1 MDSYNVLDC
10 TQVHFVFDW
19 PYLIGQN
26 SELLLSQQDFDLPAR
41 SIAFVFGKLR
51 VELVSC
57 LYLRY
62 RLLVKAHHFRSQIVV
77 FWLLKAVKDEQRLWD
92 ELNSS
97 RLNCPWDLKQSALSL
112 IWKTKQDFELRFLPY
127 HLLLIKFQA

>member
-1 MDSYNVLDC
+1 MDAYNVLDC
-10 TQVHFVFDW
+10 RQVHFVFDL

-26 SELLLSQQDFDLPAR
+26 SELLISQQDFDLPA
-41 SIAFVFGKLR
+41 SSTAFVAGKLR

-57 LYLRY
+57 LDLRY
-62 RLLVKAHHFRSQIVV
+62 RLLAKAHHFRSQLVV
-77 FWLLKAVKDEQRLWD
+77 LWLLKAVKGEQRLWD

-112 IWKTKQDFELRFLPY
+112 IWKTKQDFELRSLPY